1 MKNFKHIFFCFLTAL
16 LFSCS
21 ANDYSSYCP
30 TWKGFTYKTGNYP
43 DYVPGNPRNILLHPG
58 DSVHITAHQ
67 LERGHLINATHYT
80 WTICYDTLD
89 TRNTDDPSDDCRV
102 RVESSYNF
110 RTNYD
115 GYIDGAD
122 DPVCHMLLPANALP
136 TESGKPYS
144 VTFVAR
150 YTYSGQGVKI
160 ETGNIVDN
168 SAYSGTITPQS
179 GPTAGGASGTL
190 KFSVEER

>member
-1 MKNFKHIFFCFLTAL
+1 MMNFKHIFFCFLTAFF
-16 LFSCS
+16 FSCS
-21 ANDYSSYCP
+21 ENDYSSYCP

-43 DYVPGNPRNILLHPG
+43 NYVNGNPRNILLHPG
-58 DSVHITAHQ
+58 DSIHITDHQ
-67 LERGHLINATHYT
+67 KERGHLINATSYT
-80 WTICYDTLD
+80 WTISYDTID
-89 TRNTDDPSDDCRV
+89 VKSGERV
-102 RVESSYNF
+102 RVPATKSYTK

-150 YTYSGQGVKI
+150 YTYSGQGVTI